1 MNTQNNEV
9 IDIHLH
15 AGLIGDKW
23 RELGHFSES
32 YQDNLVYKIFL
43 LYAGIKKEDVT
54 DIRLKEKTLEIIEQ
68 SGLDKIVCLALD
80 HVFDLKGK
88 PQPEL
93 SNMWV
98 SNKYIVDHL
107 KHEMPNKVLFGASVH
122 PYDDNFFTRVKKCVD
137 DGACLMKW
145 LPSAQQIDLANEKT
159 RKAMIALAKAGPNN
173 TPLPLLLHV
182 GPEYA
187 IYSNDEKT
195 RSYDYLSWGWTD
207 KLANFFRFKKRW
219 YTPNIKRIHENI
231 NAALAEGAIIIFA
244 HCGLPYYFSGLLG
257 KLLEHS
263 DFKSVKKYLRNTEE
277 NKFPGKCY
285 ADVSAI
291 VTPFRKVY
299 FKAIEKLP
307 PHLLLYGGD
316 IPTPVFE
323 LSADIQENLEDF
335 KAILKGDFGRI
346 ILPEDNLLDVH
357 YKELKHYFPGH
368 PMFTNFNALLR

>member
-1 MNTQNNEV
+1 MNTQNNKV
-9 IDIHLH
+9 IDVHLH
-15 AGLIGDKW
+15 VGLIGDRW
-23 RELGHFSES
+23 GELGHFSES

-54 DIRLKEKTLEIIEQ
+54 DIRLKEKTKEIIEH
-68 SGLDKIVCLALD
+68 SGLDKVVCLALD

-88 PQPEL
+88 SQPEL
-93 SNMWV
+93 SHLWV

-107 KHEMPNKVLFGASVH
+107 RREMPNKVLFGASVH
-122 PYDDNFFTRVKKCVD
+122 PYDDNFLTRVKKCVD

-145 LPSAQQIDLANEKT
+145 LPSAQQIDLAEEKT

-187 IYSNDEKT
+187 IPSNDERT
-195 RSYDYLSWGWTD
+195 RSYDFLSWEWTD

-219 YTPNIKRIHENI
+219 HTPNIKRIHENL

-257 KLLEHS
+257 KFLEHS

-277 NKFPGKCY
+277 NTFRGKCY

-291 VTPFRKVY
+291 CTPFRKVY
-299 FKAIEKLP
+299 FKNIEKLP
-307 PHLLLYGGD
+307 PHLLLYGSD

-323 LSADIQENLEDF
+323 LSADIKENLEDF
-335 KAILKGDFGRI
+335 KAILKGDFSRI
-346 ILPEDNLLDVH
+346 IIPQDNLLDVN
-357 YKELKHYFPGH
+357 YKELKYYFPGH